1 MRTFPI
7 RWLLIQAVPDSS
19 RVRTWTD
26 RSGTFKVEAEF
37 IGLRDGKIHLHK
49 VNGVK
54 IAVPVTKMSQRDLDY
69 VEKAT
74 GKSLDDDKSLADL
87 KRSRSAKES
96 TGASVQKKADY
107 DWFDFFLQC
116 GVNPQIC
123 ERYAMA
129 FRRDEMGEE
138 NMPDVTPELLRNLG
152 IKEGDILRIM
162 KFLDAKFARTRGEKD
177 RRS

>member
-1 MRTFPI
+1 
-7 RWLLIQAVPDSS
+7 VPDSS

-54 IAVPVTKMSQRDLDY
+54 IAVPVSKMSVRDMEY

-74 GKSLDDDKSLADL
+74 GQSLDDEKSLADL
-87 KRSRSAKES
+87 KRSRSSKES
-96 TGASVQKKADY
+96 AGASIRKKPEY

-138 NMPDVTPELLRNLG
+138 NMREITPELLRNLG
-152 IKEGDILRIM
+152 IKEGDILRVI
-162 KFLDAKFARTRGEKD
+162 KFLDAKYGRTRGKKMITLLIT
-177 RRS
+177 R

>member
-1 MRTFPI
+1 MRSFST

-26 RSGTFKVEAEF
+26 RSGTFKVDAEF
-37 IGLRDGKIHLHK
+37 IGLRDGKIQLHK

-54 IAVPVTKMSQRDLDY
+54 IAVPVTKMSPRDLEY

-96 TGASVQKKADY
+96 TGASIQKKPDY

-116 GVNPQIC
+116 GVKS
-123 ERYAMA
+123 A
-129 FRRDEMGEE
+129 D
-138 NMPDVTPELLRNLG
+138 L
-152 IKEGDILRIM
+152 
-162 KFLDAKFARTRGEKD
+162 
-177 RRS
+177 